1 MENLLISIPA
11 FLFAFGMIV
20 FVHESGH
27 FLAARL
33 FGVQVKVFSLGFGK
47 ALLRWQRGGTDYRV
61 AWVPLGGYVRMA
73 GEHPEE
79 RSGAPGDFLSKPRW
93 QRIVVYLAG
102 PFMNLVLAVVLVAMV
117 FMHGIEMQAI
127 EEIPAVVGVVEEAS
141 PAAEAGLLPGDRIL
155 RANDRNIKLWK
166 DLSFVIATSPER
178 PVALTVDRE
187 GVVLEI
193 EVTPLKVPRDGYGDA
208 GVFPRIRLRF
218 SQVFPGSPAE
228 GAGFLPGDVVHRVDG
243 RDVAGFKDFIDYV
256 RERPGQ
262 SIELEVLREGK
273 EWVASVVPEERDG
286 QVLIGVQLVS
296 YRKLSLVEAL
306 VASVRF
312 NFDIIDKNIEVLGKL
327 FSNEIAAK
335 SALSGPIEIASWA
348 GQAAQRGFKYLIYM
362 TGFLSISIGFMNLLP
377 IPVLDGGH
385 IAILLIES
393 GLRRDL
399 SLTAKERLVQFG
411 FVVLMTLMAMVIV
424 FDLSKN
430 LPSLFGG

>member
-1 MENLLISIPA
+1 MEDLLISIPA

-47 ALLRWQRGGTDYRV
+47 ALLRWQRGGTDYRIAV
-61 AWVPLGGYVRMA
+61 VPLGGYVRMA

-79 RSGAPGDFLSKPRW
+79 RSGNPSDFLSKPRW

-102 PFMNLVLAVVLVAMV
+102 PFMNLVLAVVLIAMV
-117 FMHGIEMQAI
+117 FMQGIEMQAI
-127 EEIPAVVGVVEEAS
+127 EEIPAVVGVVEEGS
-141 PAAEAGLLPGDRIL
+141 PSAEAGLLPGDLIL
-155 RANDRNIKLWK
+155 RANGDDINLWK

-178 PVALTVDRE
+178 PVALTVSRE
-187 GVVLEI
+187 GAIFDL

-208 GVFPRIRLRF
+208 GIFPQIRLRF
-218 SQVFPGSPAE
+218 SQVFPDSPAE
-228 GAGFLPGDVVHRVDG
+228 EAGFLPGDVVYRVDG
-243 RDVAGFKDFIDYV
+243 REVTGFMDFINYV
-256 RERPGQ
+256 KERSDQP
-262 SIELEVLREGK
+262 IVLTVLREGE
-273 EWVASVVPEERDG
+273 EWEASVAPKERDG

-312 NFDIIDKNIEVLGKL
+312 NFDIIDKNIEILGKL

-335 SALSGPIEIASWA
+335 SALSGPIEIAAWA
-348 GQAAQRGFKYLIYM
+348 GQAAQRGMKYLIYM

-385 IAILLIES
+385 IAILLVEC

-399 SLTAKERLVQFG
+399 SLTTKERLVQFG

-430 LPSLFGG
+430 LPSLFSG